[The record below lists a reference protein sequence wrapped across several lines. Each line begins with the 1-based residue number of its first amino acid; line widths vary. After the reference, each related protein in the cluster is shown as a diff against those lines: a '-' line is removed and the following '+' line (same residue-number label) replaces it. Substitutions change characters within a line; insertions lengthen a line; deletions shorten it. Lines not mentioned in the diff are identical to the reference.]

1 MPQKKNRM
9 DDRQLSQML
18 GLMQDAPVP
27 DLPEDFQKNL
37 HLKLVQTAQ
46 EKRAHKGWLMHGW
59 RTAVPAFLC
68 LVLVL
73 GVFSSGLFDR
83 LQREE
88 IILSQE
94 TESAAPVISEPVQTE
109 KPVQNVK
116 PEPVPEKTPV
126 PQQATEKQP
135 EATAD
140 TTTPAMYRRGMVS
153 DYRVV
158 LTQPLTEYLQTC
170 KTETQMDWT
179 EKASV
184 LTETHA
190 ILQLTQ
196 TEWETLSEYI
206 KTTGLQPESF
216 AESGEMVVVEIV
228 GCEG

>member
-1 MPQKKNRM
+1 M
-9 DDRQLSQML
+9 
-18 GLMQDAPVP
+18 
-27 DLPEDFQKNL
+27 
-37 HLKLVQTAQ
+37 
-46 EKRAHKGWLMHGW
+46 
-59 RTAVPAFLC
+59 
-68 LVLVL
+68 
-73 GVFSSGLFDR
+73 
-83 LQREE
+83 QREE

-140 TTTPAMYRRGMVS
+140 TTPPAMYRRGMVS